1 MLLTTQNLIVCVP
14 TFVHSLF
21 FSSSQIVESL
31 HFLPTIDIM
40 VSVTSV
46 VQSRPAS
53 SSSLKQPM
61 EGRTSSRNHIR
72 FLMDAKKSFLA
83 GSAAVLMTL
92 STVDLPAQAVLGAPP
107 GDRWDGESSAI
118 GSCPLG
124 EQGEQCRANIL
135 AKDTMLTYGQM
146 NNSGKVS
153 GKATGVPVSDVT
165 STAYKRDTTALAD
178 SLKVY
183 MTLDPS
189 DDNRVGLVK
198 TLKKES
204 LDWVSKYA
212 RGGSA
217 RAKSAR
223 TLYVVVDAVQGHLAS
238 NGYAPFPR
246 MKATKLVAEVDTAM
260 EFLAQGR

>member
-1 MLLTTQNLIVCVP
+1 MVYAIISVSQARPISSMPGKAPVKVPHATGNHTTVP
-14 TFVHSLF
+14 FDV
-21 FSSSQIVESL
+21 
-31 HFLPTIDIM
+31 
-40 VSVTSV
+40 
-46 VQSRPAS
+46 R
-53 SSSLKQPM
+53 
-61 EGRTSSRNHIR
+61 
-72 FLMDAKKSFLA
+72 KSFLA
-83 GSAAVLMTL
+83 GSAAVLVTL
-92 STVDLPAQAVLGAPP
+92 SGFDLPAHALLGGPP

-118 GSCPLG
+118 VSCPLG
-124 EQGEQCRANIL
+124 EEGEQCRANTI
-135 AKDTMLTYGQM
+135 AKDKMLTYGQM
-146 NNSGKVS
+146 NNSGKLS
-153 GKATGVPVSDVT
+153 GSATGVPVSDVT
-165 STAYKRDTTALAD
+165 SSVYKRDTMALAE
-178 SLKVY
+178 SLKTY

-246 MKATKLVAEVDTAM
+246 MKATKLVEQVDTSM

>member
-1 MLLTTQNLIVCVP
+1 MIAALTNRVVVPLQGRSMTTIPNAQFAKAGAVADRNQPQNLKDLDISTAITTDALKRSVAVSSAVLALALFSP
-14 TFVHSLF
+14 T
-21 FSSSQIVESL
+21 
-31 HFLPTIDIM
+31 
-40 VSVTSV
+40 
-46 VQSRPAS
+46 
-53 SSSLKQPM
+53 SSL
-61 EGRTSSRNHIR
+61 
-72 FLMDAKKSFLA
+72 
-83 GSAAVLMTL
+83 
-92 STVDLPAQAVLGAPP
+92 PAHALLGAPP

-124 EQGEQCRANIL
+124 EEGEQCRAQVL
-135 AKDTMLTYGQM
+135 SKDTMLTYGQM

-165 STAYKRDTTALAD
+165 SSAYKRDTTALAE
-178 SLKVY
+178 SLKSY

-223 TLYVVVDAVQGHLAS
+223 TLYVVVDAVQGFIAS

-246 MKATKLVAEVDTAM
+246 MKAAKLVEQVDVSM
-260 EFLAQGR
+260 EFLAQGK

>member
-1 MLLTTQNLIVCVP
+1 MSVAKAGPFSATKAKAPIKVP
-14 TFVHSLF
+14 HATGNH
-21 FSSSQIVESL
+21 
-31 HFLPTIDIM
+31 TM
-40 VSVTSV
+40 VSLNV
-46 VQSRPAS
+46 
-53 SSSLKQPM
+53 
-61 EGRTSSRNHIR
+61 
-72 FLMDAKKSFLA
+72 KKTFIV
-83 GSAAVLMTL
+83 GSAALLVTL
-92 STVDLPAQAVLGAPP
+92 SGIELPAHAVLGAPP

-124 EQGEQCRANIL
+124 EEGEQCRADIL
-135 AKDTMLTYGQM
+135 AKDKLLTYGQM

-165 STAYKRDTTALAD
+165 SDAYKRDTTALAE
-178 SLKVY
+178 SLKTY

-246 MKATKLVAEVDTAM
+246 MKATKLVEQVDTSM